1 MRVASHRVAA
11 LALVLCFAWHANA
24 CSLAIGYFHQVTGL
38 KGRVVGASLG
48 ALQSRWLRRMF
59 TVSGAELEVYEY
71 SSGKRFEDRKPL
83 ARVVTN
89 QKGEFEFASLKEG
102 HYTLHI
108 KGRNLEDWF
117 DVEITNKVPVTR
129 QIIIDASPVFPDC
142 TGGHEME
149 IQANPKT

>member
-1 MRVASHRVAA
+1 MRVASYRVAA
-11 LALVLCFAWHANA
+11 FVLALCFTWPANA
-24 CSLAIGYFHQVTGL
+24 CSLATGYFHQVTCL
-38 KGRVVGASLG
+38 KGRVVGVSLG
-48 ALQSRWLRRMF
+48 PIQSRWLRRMF

-71 SSGKRFEDRKPL
+71 SSGKRIEDRKPL

-89 QKGEFEFASLKEG
+89 RKGEFEFASLKEG

-108 KGRNLEDWF
+108 KGNNLEDWF

-129 QIIIDASPVFPDC
+129 QIIIDVSPILPDC

-149 IQANPKT
+149 VQAKSS